1 MARLSNGKLN
11 IDCNAIAKYYSSLY
25 KKIIQNCTHCNMKR
39 SCGQCLFLLKEKD
52 GQLRCPG
59 IQTDARVKKEFSTF
73 LTYAESHP
81 GDYEKLLSSIVID

>member
-1 MARLSNGKLN
+1 MPVS
-11 IDCNAIAKYYSSLY
+11 I
-25 KKIIQNCTHCNMKR
+25 
-39 SCGQCLFLLKEKD
+39 KEKD